1 MKSIQRLPTLDQL
14 RHRLQ
19 TDKEL
24 LKKHPENRDLL
35 ERRIARHEHEIAAM
49 PGKIFVQ
56 EVMDLARKYGVNCFI
71 VTDGA
76 SGIINNGNDAV
87 RHARLAHM
95 EWEKLNGIDPLHD
108 WASK

>member
-1 MKSIQRLPTLDQL
+1 
-14 RHRLQ
+14 
-19 TDKEL
+19 
-24 LKKHPENRDLL
+24 
-35 ERRIARHEHEIAAM
+35 
-49 PGKIFVQ
+49 
-56 EVMDLARKYGVNCFI
+56 MDLARKYGVNCFI

-108 WASK
+108 WASE